1 MTSGGGN
8 QANPILTMPL
18 DLSNNLPE
26 DVFVGFSAST
36 GESTQLNCIKSWNF
50 TSTVVDDDAVDLL
63 WVWILIP
70 VTLAA
75 VVIGFS
81 FYFKWNNK
89 RREVEAQDEDQKV
102 EIKIMSS
109 TTAPKKFRLKELKQA
124 TGNFNSKNKLGRGGC
139 GTVYKGLLDNTEV
152 AVKRFFENS
161 SEGRQ
166 DFVAEVTTIGNL
178 HHKNLVKLVGWCHE
192 SNELLLVYE
201 LMPNGSLD
209 KLIFPEENANP
220 EDGIMLSWET
230 RHGIY
235 MWSGRSTGL
244 PSQWMREEDFGL
256 ARTIPHSDMTH
267 HSTKKIAGTLG
278 YMPPESFHIGRATAE
293 TDIYAFG
300 VLLLEV
306 SCGRKPGYQS
316 DENNYSNGIVDWVWE
331 LHNLERILEVMDMR
345 LSGNFDRDQAE
356 SVLKLGLACCH
367 PNPYQRPSMRTA
379 LQVFTGEVAPPP
391 IPNEKP
397 AFVWP
402 AMAPITDD

>member
-1 MTSGGGN
+1 
-8 QANPILTMPL
+8 
-18 DLSNNLPE
+18 
-26 DVFVGFSAST
+26 
-36 GESTQLNCIKSWNF
+36 
-50 TSTVVDDDAVDLL
+50 
-63 WVWILIP
+63 
-70 VTLAA
+70 
-75 VVIGFS
+75 
-81 FYFKWNNK
+81 
-89 RREVEAQDEDQKV
+89 
-102 EIKIMSS
+102 MSS

-178 HHKNLVKLVGWCHE
+178 HHKNLVKLVGWHGIICGVAGALDYLHNGCE
-192 SNELLLVYE
+192 KRVLHRDIKASN
-201 LMPNGSLD
+201 
-209 KLIFPEENANP
+209 
-220 EDGIMLSWET
+220 IMLDSEFNA
-230 RHGIY
+230 RLG
-235 MWSGRSTGL
+235 
-244 PSQWMREEDFGL
+244 DFGL

-300 VLLLEV
+300 GYFYFFLKFR
-306 SCGRKPGYQS
+306 GRKPGYQS

-379 LQVFTGEVAPPP
+379 LQVFYRRGSSTTHP
-391 IPNEKP
+391 K
-397 AFVWP
+397 
-402 AMAPITDD
+402 